1 VSGDGPPRAANWGR
15 HAGIFVTGTDTGVGK
30 TRIATALLRAL
41 AGAGVRAVGMKPVAA
56 GFEPPANINGDVI
69 ALRAAGNVD
78 VPLEDCNPYAFADAV
93 APHLAAAAA
102 GIDIAMPA
110 IVAAAG
116 RLRARADRLVVEG
129 AGGALVPLDGTRDML
144 DIAVALEL
152 PVLLVV
158 GMRLGC
164 LSHALLTALALQR
177 RGLVLAGW
185 IANELPP
192 GMALAQQNVE
202 ALAERLGCA
211 PVVVVGP
218 GERPV
223 FGAAQLAMLG
233 FVA

>member
-78 VPLEDCNPYAFADAV
+78 VPLDDCNPYAFADAV
-93 APHLAAAAA
+93 APHLAAA

-116 RLRARADRLVVEG
+116 RLRARADKLVVEG

-211 PVVVVGP
+211 PVAVVGP

-233 FVA
+233 FGA

>member
-1 VSGDGPPRAANWGR
+1 
-15 HAGIFVTGTDTGVGK
+15 
-30 TRIATALLRAL
+30 
-41 AGAGVRAVGMKPVAA
+41 MKPVAA
-56 GFEPPANINGDVI
+56 GFEPPANINGDVT
-69 ALRAAGNVD
+69 ALRAAGNID

-116 RLRARADRLVVEG
+116 RLRSRADKLVVEG
-129 AGGALVPLDGTRDML
+129 AGGALVPLDATRDML
-144 DIAVALEL
+144 DIAVALQL

-185 IANELPP
+185 IGNELPP
-192 GMALAQQNVE
+192 GMPRAQQNVE

-223 FGAAQLAMLG
+223 FGAAQLALLG
-233 FVA
+233 LVA